1 MLIIAK
7 GERIAHGNKI
17 AYDYVIGDG
26 LRLRVT
32 TEISKGRE
40 VFTNLI
46 SNRKPQEVESR
57 KPFGD
62 TQSSAQATT
71 SEVSD
76 AKVGE
81 KFHIGKHVKGE
92 VSSGLTQDKDMDARY
107 MEAVER
113 GDME

>member
-1 MLIIAK
+1 MLNILKSGYFLLPTESK

-40 VFTNLI
+40 VFNNLM

-57 KPFGD
+57 QPFGD

-81 KFHIGKHVKGE
+81 KFHIGKHVKG
-92 VSSGLTQDKDMDARY
+92 
-107 MEAVER
+107 
-113 GDME
+113 